1 MILAVI
7 TALSLLEAAGGLDLV
22 VRYAERILRGHPR
35 WVTILAPLV
44 TYALVF
50 ASGTQHVIYALL
62 PVIAEVARKAGIRPE
77 RPLSI
82 SVIASQQGLIASPV
96 SAVTAALVVTLAGA
110 VSLPQLLLIVIPASL
125 IGLAAGTLS
134 VAFRG
139 KELADDPGYQDLLAR
154 GKVSD
159 PAERPAP
166 SAGARGPAV
175 VACAVFLAAIVA
187 VVLIGIFPNLRP
199 IYEQAGEG
207 VTETGQVEMGRATMI
222 VMLAAAGLLLL
233 LARSDPEKA
242 IKGSVMKG
250 GLTAVISILGVSWMG
265 SSFFEGNRTVIVSAI
280 SATVETHPWVFA
292 AGLFVLSLLLFS
304 QAAAIAIL
312 GPVAVAIGLPA
323 PLHRRRLPG
332 GERQLLPAHLRNGA
346 GRRLLRPDRDDAH
359 RPLPPQ
365 PQLHAAGPGG
375 DGDEHRRRPRPRAM
389 APVTAEDQRSFHG
402 RSSRSAISRA
412 SRLRS
417 RSLRLASMMTV
428 KPSAGKRSTTDRNP
442 IVSPWCQARPC
453 PFHGSR
459 NQPKP

>member
-1 MILAVI
+1 MVWLQLAVLLAAIALGARRGGMALGPMGGVGLFVFVFLFGLPPGSPPGTVLGMILAVI

-22 VRYAERILRGHPR
+22 VRFAERILRGNPR
-35 WVTILAPLV
+35 WVTVLAPLV
-44 TYALVF
+44 TYALVL

-110 VSLPQLLLIVIPASL
+110 VGLPQLLLVVIPASL
-125 IGLAAGTLS
+125 VGLAAGTLS

-139 KELADDPGYQDLLAR
+139 KELADDPVYQDRLAR

-159 PAERPAP
+159 PAEGPSP
-166 SAGARGPAV
+166 SAAAQGPAV

-187 VVLIGIFPNLRP
+187 VVLIGIFPGLRP

-265 SSFFEGNRTVIVSAI
+265 SSFFEGNRTAIVSAI

-304 QAAAIAIL
+304 QAAAVAIL

-323 PLHRRRLPG
+323 PLIVGAYPAVNGNFFLPTYG
-332 GERQLLPAHLRNGA
+332 TVLAAVSFDQTGTTRIGRYLLNHSFM
-346 GRRLLRPDRDDAH
+346 RPGLVATATST
-359 RPLPPQ
+359 
-365 PQLHAAGPGG
+365 AA
-375 DGDEHRRRPRPRAM
+375 A
-389 APVTAEDQRSFHG
+389 
-402 RSSRSAISRA
+402 
-412 SRLRS
+412 
-417 RSLRLASMMTV
+417 LAL
-428 KPSAGKRSTTDRNP
+428 
-442 IVSPWCQARPC
+442 ARWIL
-453 PFHGSR
+453 
-459 NQPKP
+459 